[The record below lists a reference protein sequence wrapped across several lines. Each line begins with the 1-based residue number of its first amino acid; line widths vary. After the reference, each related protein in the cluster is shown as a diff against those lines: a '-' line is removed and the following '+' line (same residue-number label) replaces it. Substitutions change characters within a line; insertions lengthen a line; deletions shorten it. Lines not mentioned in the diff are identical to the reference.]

1 MEENGNQAET
11 ERASSMSPAHG
22 TQEPPVDISSQEEV
36 EGRKDSNVKNNQ
48 INWDALIQE
57 EDATDVQKKQTEEAV
72 IENNLNSQEQQENM
86 AAAGDKQEKLAV
98 NEWQVVRQSKRG
110 KDQEQRSN
118 GKEGNSAERI
128 TQDKVEGNMSITKN
142 SFAVLDSSKLID
154 IAGNMGIDRGVLSFD
169 NIDML
174 RDLEIARAALN
185 NPVIPMNMESSE
197 NLEENSPFSE
207 NNIGGWQTD
216 ESESEVCP
224 IASSIKKKR
233 KGKYNKKTN
242 NAQQSRG
249 KENQPVDGVSTST
262 RDKSMVS
269 PRFNLRDRKTI
280 KKVYK

>member
-1 MEENGNQAET
+1 LGCPNSRGGCNRCAE
-11 ERASSMSPAHG
+11 
-22 TQEPPVDISSQEEV
+22 
-36 EGRKDSNVKNNQ
+36 
-48 INWDALIQE
+48 
-57 EDATDVQKKQTEEAV
+57 KQTEEAV

-224 IASSIKKKR
+224 IASSIKKK
-233 KGKYNKKTN
+233 
-242 NAQQSRG
+242 
-249 KENQPVDGVSTST
+249 KENITKRQIMHNRVEVKRTNLW
-262 RDKSMVS
+262 MVS
-269 PRFNLRDRKTI
+269 QPLPEINLWLALDLISGIGKQSKRFTNDRSHLELQRGL
-280 KKVYK
+280 